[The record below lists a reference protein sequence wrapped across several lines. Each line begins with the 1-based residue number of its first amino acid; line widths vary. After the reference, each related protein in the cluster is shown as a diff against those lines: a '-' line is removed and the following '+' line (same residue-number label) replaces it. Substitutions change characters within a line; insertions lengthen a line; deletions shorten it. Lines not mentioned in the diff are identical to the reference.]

1 MNKKNQFVLLIE
13 VLLIAMFAK
22 LLSLS
27 TKIIMTRE
35 LGVEAMSLFS
45 LVNPLILLL
54 LTLSS
59 LSLQNSIGSIIAK
72 NTLKRKTVLR
82 NALLITLIR
91 NGVLI

>member
-72 NTLKRKTVLR
+72 N
-82 NALLITLIR
+82 I
-91 NGVLI
+91 